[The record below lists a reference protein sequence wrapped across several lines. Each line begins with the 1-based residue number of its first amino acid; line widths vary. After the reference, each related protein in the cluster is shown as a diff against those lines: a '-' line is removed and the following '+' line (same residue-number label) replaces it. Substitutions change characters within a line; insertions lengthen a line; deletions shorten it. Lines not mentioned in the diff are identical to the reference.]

1 MNKSAEISKDGR
13 TLTVNTFKDL
23 KHFLDRVR
31 YKHFQITVD
40 KPIKELIIKDSKTD
54 LTVNYVTKILRNAAL
69 QTIESFEIISPDN
82 RFCTIDGLLYS
93 GSGENLYLCPKGK
106 EGTLIIPDGT
116 KMIFVEACRN
126 CKFDKVVLP
135 DSVEIID
142 KYAFSR
148 SWNLKEVE
156 GGKNVERIRDCAF
169 LAVLI

>member
-69 QTIESFEIISPDN
+69 QTIESFEIISPSSDSTLPA
-82 RFCTIDGLLYS
+82 RFRLSHTAGVSLWLFLLS
-93 GSGENLYLCPKGK
+93 LY
-106 EGTLIIPDGT
+106 
-116 KMIFVEACRN
+116 FSVQYRN
-126 CKFDKVVLP
+126 SF
-135 DSVEIID
+135 
-142 KYAFSR
+142 
-148 SWNLKEVE
+148 
-156 GGKNVERIRDCAF
+156 
-169 LAVLI
+169 